1 MGIFGFAGSYS
12 FQMTSLTHNL
22 VEALRAQNR
31 QQQDIIAQQGEMIA
45 LQQQQVEDL
54 KQEIDLLKRGGKGTS
69 LSKPDPPSWVKAN
82 VAPPSVEKPARK
94 PRSQGFVR
102 RRETPT
108 EEVLHACSQCPDC
121 GRSLSG
127 GTQRRRRQIIELPQI
142 TVRVIDHILTARY
155 CGVCRKRCVPVP
167 DLSEVAVGQSRF
179 GQRVH
184 ALAAYLRQV
193 GRLPVR
199 GIASLLSAVCRLKVS
214 VGEVTRMLASVAAL
228 GQPAYG
234 HLKTQLQASEYVHG
248 DETGWRENGANG
260 YLWSFSTPNACL
272 FTYPK
277 TRAGSVVTDV
287 LGLDYPGIV
296 VSDFYGGY
304 NTHLGLHQRCWVH
317 LLRDVHHLTEK
328 SPLPGVLAWAKRLR
342 QVYDRAKA
350 FSSPDRRGR
359 AKARVKFQ
367 EQLVAL
373 ASPFVA
379 ASLPQ
384 SVLCKRLL
392 QFESE
397 MFTFVEYPAVP
408 SENNAAERVIRSRV
422 IARKI
427 SGGTRSPVGSQTMAV
442 LSSLFATW
450 QLRGEES
457 LAACRQML
465 QQAQQCPFATSA

>member
-1 MGIFGFAGSYS
+1 MA
-12 FQMTSLTHNL
+12 SLTHNS
-22 VEALRAQNR
+22 VEELRAVN
-31 QQQDIIAQQGEMIA
+31 QQQTDLIVF
-45 LQQQQVEDL
+45 LQQEIVTLREEIQRL
-54 KQEIDLLKRGGKGTS
+54 KNGGNTPPLLKTE
-69 LSKPDPPSWVKAN
+69 PPAWVTPN
-82 VAPPSVEKPARK
+82 VAPPVEKPPRK
-94 PRSQGFVR
+94 PRSQAFVR
-102 RRETPT
+102 KRETPT
-108 EEVLHACSQCPDC
+108 EEIVSACSHCPDC
-121 GRSLSG
+121 GRTLAG
-127 GTQRRRRQIIELPQI
+127 GTESRRRQIIELPEI
-142 TVRVIDHILTARY
+142 AVRVIDHVVTARD
-155 CGVCRKRCVPVP
+155 CGVCQKRCVPLLN
-167 DLSEVAVGQSRF
+167 LSALAVGSSRF

-199 GIASLLSAVCRLKVS
+199 GIASLLSALCRLHIS
-214 VGEVTRMLASVAAL
+214 VGEVSRMLAAVAAA
-228 GQPAYG
+228 GQSTYAS
-234 HLKTQLQASEYVHG
+234 LKTQLQASEYVHG